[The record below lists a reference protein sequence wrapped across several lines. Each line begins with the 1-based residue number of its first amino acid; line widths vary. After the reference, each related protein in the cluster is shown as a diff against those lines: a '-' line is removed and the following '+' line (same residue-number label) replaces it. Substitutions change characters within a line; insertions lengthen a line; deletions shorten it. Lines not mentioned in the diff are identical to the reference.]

1 MLAINAGWRGE
12 NTDDL
17 KFLNAM
23 VGPSSFFAYII
34 IIWKLQGQGP
44 IIIIVRII
52 ANNYVK
58 KSSYREIYSF

>member
-34 IIWKLQGQGP
+34 IIGKLQGQGP
-44 IIIIVRII
+44 IINEYYLIQLQR
-52 ANNYVK
+52 N
-58 KSSYREIYSF
+58 IYILDSISPTI

>member
-23 VGPSSFFAYII
+23 EGPSSFFAYII
-34 IIWKLQGQGP
+34 IIGKLQGQGP
-44 IIIIVRII
+44 II
-52 ANNYVK
+52 NEYY
-58 KSSYREIYSF
+58 SCREIYTF

>member
-23 VGPSSFFAYII
+23 VGPSSFFAYTM
-34 IIWKLQGQGP
+34 IIWKLQGQRT
-44 IIIIVRII
+44 II
-52 ANNYVK
+52 K
-58 KSSYREIYSF
+58 

>member
-23 VGPSSFFAYII
+23 VGPSLFFAYII
-34 IIWKLQGQGP
+34 IIGKLQGQGP
-44 IIIIVRII
+44 INTAAEKYIHFR
-52 ANNYVK
+52 
-58 KSSYREIYSF
+58 FD

>member
-1 MLAINAGWRGE
+1 MLAINAGWRGA

-44 IIIIVRII
+44 IIKAAEKYIHFR
-52 ANNYVK
+52 
-58 KSSYREIYSF
+58 FD

>member
-34 IIWKLQGQGP
+34 IIGKLQGQGP
-44 IIIIVRII
+44 IINEYNTAAEKYIHFR
-52 ANNYVK
+52 
-58 KSSYREIYSF
+58 FD

>member
-23 VGPSSFFAYII
+23 EGPSSFFAYII

-44 IIIIVRII
+44 IINII

-58 KSSYREIYSF
+58 KSSYREIYAF

>member
-23 VGPSSFFAYII
+23 VGPSLFFAYII
-34 IIWKLQGQGP
+34 IIGKLQGQGP
-44 IIIIVRII
+44 IINTAAEKYIHFR
-52 ANNYVK
+52 
-58 KSSYREIYSF
+58 FD

>member
-23 VGPSSFFAYII
+23 EGPSSFFAYII

-44 IIIIVRII
+44 IIKLYIG
-52 ANNYVK
+52 NNYVK